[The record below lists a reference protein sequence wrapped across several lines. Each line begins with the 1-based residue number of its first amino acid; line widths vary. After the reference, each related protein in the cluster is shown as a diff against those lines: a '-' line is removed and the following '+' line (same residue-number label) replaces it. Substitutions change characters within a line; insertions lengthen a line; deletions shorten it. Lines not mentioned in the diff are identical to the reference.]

1 MTENRNKK
9 IKRQTEHTKA
19 EIQKEKERERKGN
32 LICYILKLQS
42 SVKKL
47 CSQVQ
52 KFSPSKIKF
61 KIKIQVQIK
70 FFIFIRSTDCTF
82 NQNEVQIMHSWFGCS
97 FNSFRFCSEI
107 YSIIFE
113 FGKLQKKVYKCNH
126 VLRKSHILL
135 VICTTLQLYVCVEH
149 LYPDFLPKNIFFVQK
164 FYIMKRIARIVE
176 YPIV

>member
-1 MTENRNKK
+1 MKIDRKARVVLSIKMFQIHFKTRKEMNKEVAWQR
-9 IKRQTEHTKA
+9 IETKRFTDKQNIQRQRYKKTKR
-19 EIQKEKERERKGN
+19 KRERKRN

-61 KIKIQVQIK
+61 KIKIQVQIR

-82 NQNEVQIMHSWFGCS
+82 NQNEAQIMHSWFGCS

-113 FGKLQKKVYKCNH
+113 FGKL
-126 VLRKSHILL
+126 
-135 VICTTLQLYVCVEH
+135 
-149 LYPDFLPKNIFFVQK
+149 
-164 FYIMKRIARIVE
+164 
-176 YPIV
+176 

>member
-19 EIQKEKERERKGN
+19 EIQKDKEKERERKRN

-47 CSQVQ
+47 NSQVQ
-52 KFSPSKIKF
+52 KFSPSKI

-113 FGKLQKKVYKCNH
+113 FGKL
-126 VLRKSHILL
+126 
-135 VICTTLQLYVCVEH
+135 
-149 LYPDFLPKNIFFVQK
+149 
-164 FYIMKRIARIVE
+164 
-176 YPIV
+176 